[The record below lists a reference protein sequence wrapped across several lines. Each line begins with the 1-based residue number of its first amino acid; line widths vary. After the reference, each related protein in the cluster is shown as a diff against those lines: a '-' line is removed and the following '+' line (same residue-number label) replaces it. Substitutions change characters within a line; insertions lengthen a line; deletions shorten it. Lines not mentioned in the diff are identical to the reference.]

1 VKALLCLL
9 GALIAAALPAQ
20 DPAELKRI
28 VEKVDEELQ
37 AIDKLLQ
44 QSAKKVGEEKP
55 KDLLQQTNDRSK
67 AVESGIDELIKKLEA
82 MRKQGQGQSQSDDQP
97 KPQQDDKPG
106 QQPKPGKNRR
116 DNQNPDFVQ
125 QPQQSPQ
132 PGGEQPKP
140 QGQQPQGQQPQGTNP
155 QDGPEKS
162 PDAGQ
167 NKPGNR
173 QPEPNLGPGQRG
185 AGDDSWGELQPYVN
199 FLKNRG
205 SPPKVPDKFRKYWEA
220 YLKQKPDGSPGSGGK

>member
-1 VKALLCLL
+1 VKALVCLL
-9 GALIAAALPAQ
+9 GALAAALPAQ

-44 QSAKKVGEEKP
+44 QSAKKVGDEKP

-82 MRKQGQGQSQSDDQP
+82 MKQQGQGQGQSDEPP
-97 KPQQDDKPG
+97 KPQDGKPG
-106 QQPKPGKNRR
+106 QQPKPNQNRR
-116 DNQNPDFVQ
+116 DNQNPGFVQ
-125 QPQQSPQ
+125 QPQQQ
-132 PGGEQPKP
+132 PGGDQPQPKP
-140 QGQQPQGQQPQGTNP
+140 QGQKPQDQPTGNP

-173 QPEPNLGPGQRG
+173 QPEPDLGPGQRG
-185 AGDDSWGELQPYVN
+185 AGDDSWGELQPYEN

-205 SPPKVPDKFRKYWEA
+205 SAPKVPDKFRKYFEA
-220 YLKQKPDGSPGSGGK
+220 YLKQKPEKGQ